1 MPDPSG
7 KPPADIPVGDLERSL
22 DFYCGVL
29 AFRPQGEEH
38 EDGRRVRVHL
48 AKNGAQMSVFEPGPT
63 RPARDARGTIT
74 LRVDDVR
81 RMHKALKDQI
91 PIEWGPVSYD
101 DERREFAFHDPDGHL
116 VLVQENPGGAP
127 LLPDA

>member
-1 MPDPSG
+1 M
-7 KPPADIPVGDLERSL
+7 AAEIPVRDLERAAA
-22 DFYCGVL
+22 FYCGVL
-29 AFRPQGEEH
+29 AFREQGH
-38 EDGRRVRVHL
+38 ETENGRRVVLRL
-48 AKNGAQMSVFEPGPT
+48 AKNGARMSLYEPGPT
-63 RPARDARGTIT
+63 RPARDGKGTIT

-81 RMHKALKDQI
+81 RMHRALKDQI

-127 LLPDA
+127 MLPDA